1 MAGPWA
7 IRCSP
12 GPTKALS
19 TSRRLTTCRASSRRR
34 RRNGRRG
41 RPCRKA
47 GISSNEPVDRLGQGH
62 VLVRHAARRVGAE
75 PDRDLVVDV
84 RPFRVMV
91 GGLRQQRH
99 PRHEA
104 EGLGK
109 VLELELPL
117 DGSAIGVRPPTRQPL
132 KGRRPLAFT
141 ENRHRRSPSP
151 QPTLSTPARAIGD
164 NVKMADD
171 LGRILE
177 QATQIWH
184 KKLREAL
191 ASQGPPSALGAG
203 AAVLEQLGAG
213 GLPQTQLTAR
223 MGLSKQAVQQLLDAL
238 EADELLVRVQDT
250 VDRRIKHVQLT
261 AAGQAAAKARQQ
273 AQAALELRCKDA
285 LGKKEFKRL
294 RKSLRAVIDRNV

>member
-1 MAGPWA
+1 
-7 IRCSP
+7 
-12 GPTKALS
+12 
-19 TSRRLTTCRASSRRR
+19 
-34 RRNGRRG
+34 
-41 RPCRKA
+41 
-47 GISSNEPVDRLGQGH
+47 
-62 VLVRHAARRVGAE
+62 
-75 PDRDLVVDV
+75 
-84 RPFRVMV
+84 
-91 GGLRQQRH
+91 
-99 PRHEA
+99 
-104 EGLGK
+104 
-109 VLELELPL
+109 
-117 DGSAIGVRPPTRQPL
+117 
-132 KGRRPLAFT
+132 
-141 ENRHRRSPSP
+141 
-151 QPTLSTPARAIGD
+151 
-164 NVKMADD
+164 MADD

-261 AAGQAAAKARQQ
+261 AAGQAAARVRQQ